1 MFFIIQQETIG
12 RDPVQ
17 NAIIMDEK
25 SKKRI
30 DVYIPETHVVIEQKS
45 MGIPLDKPQQGHNGK
60 TPYEQAKEYDNLLP
74 YEERARWII
83 TSNFSE
89 IWIYDMSVMQ
99 PEPVKLTLDDLQTK
113 FHLLDFLVNK
123 KRNKITEEVELS
135 KAAGELVGKI
145 RDRFLTQYNDP
156 LAKRAQKSLNILCV
170 RLVFCFYADYT
181 EVETMPKNSS
191 RDSTYKESQLK
202 TSA

>member
-60 TPYEQAKEYDNLLP
+60 TAYEQAKEYDNLLCK
-74 YEERARWII
+74 
-83 TSNFSE
+83 S
-89 IWIYDMSVMQ
+89 
-99 PEPVKLTLDDLQTK
+99 PEQ
-113 FHLLDFLVNK
+113 
-123 KRNKITEEVELS
+123 
-135 KAAGELVGKI
+135 G
-145 RDRFLTQYNDP
+145 
-156 LAKRAQKSLNILCV
+156 
-170 RLVFCFYADYT
+170 
-181 EVETMPKNSS
+181 
-191 RDSTYKESQLK
+191 K
-202 TSA
+202 TSECPETAENDRCEDS